1 MHILV
6 FEFLS
11 RTKHLLFAAR
21 AIGLQVLAALMAAIL
36 LDVALFI
43 PAGQAA
49 TLNWND
55 PAINW
60 TSGTAIGAS
69 QNLPAAGG
77 IGASGVRVNLTF
89 TGDNIITV
97 LDDPPLA
104 GVTPNVSGGATP
116 TSTLVL
122 LIDGNANTDS
132 VTATFSYQDPAGNPV
147 PVENTRFVI
156 LDIDTANNDP
166 TNPATPRLW
175 QDQVTV
181 GGTVA
186 ANLQATTAPITGLIP
201 DVFPQANPDFYTP
214 EFVGGNIMRGRLLPG
229 DGDQGGPAPLNPNRW
244 TASNQ
249 GSNGSVVVDYPAAI
263 TQATFEYGYGPLA
276 QAFPTDQGI
285 GFYNVFFDPV
295 AIGTSKQAARI
306 LDNGDGTYTVTYR
319 VVVENM
325 GGVELSNVQLTEDL
339 TGTFT
344 APTTF
349 NVTGIRLIGT
359 TRAGLPAPNINPGFT
374 GVGPNTNL
382 LDGAGRLLRR
392 ELDANNNIVNDGGTA
407 TIEFDV
413 RITPNGNFGPFN
425 NQVQASGTSPG
436 GTIVTDDSVDGTD
449 PDPTNNGSATDDASP
464 TPVTLPNTTSV
475 LRIVKRIT
483 AVFRGGAELVR
494 FNTFSDQAGTTVDND
509 LNAAFPVALQGN
521 EPAGVFQVPAGI
533 TLQTNDQLE
542 YSLYYWNPGAV
553 QLTNV
558 SLCDEVQAPTTLDP
572 TAALLQRSNPITG
585 PTNVVPTYN
594 ASATVQAQAGGAALQ
609 PACLSA
615 PGNFPAGGGVT
626 VPAFTLPA
634 GEYGAIRFRVT
645 IP

>member
-11 RTKHLLFAAR
+11 RTKHLLSAAR
-21 AIGLQVLAALMAAIL
+21 VIGLQVLAALMAAIL

-55 PAINW
+55 PAIDW

-89 TGDNIITV
+89 TGDNIITI

-104 GVTPNVSGGATP
+104 GGTPNVSGGATP
-116 TSTLVL
+116 TSTLVF
-122 LIDGNANTDS
+122 LIDGATSADS

-147 PVENTRFVI
+147 PVENARFVV
-156 LDIDTANNDP
+156 LDVDTADTASAVP
-166 TNPATPRLW
+166 GFRIW
-175 QDQVTV
+175 QDRVIA
-181 GGTVA
+181 GGTTPPT
-186 ANLQATTAPITGLIP
+186 LQATTAPITGLIP
-201 DVFPQANPDFYTP
+201 TVFPLANPNFYTP
-214 EFVGGNIMRGRLLPG
+214 EFTGGNTMTGRQLPG
-229 DGDQGGPAPLNPNRW
+229 NGDQGNPW
-244 TASNQ
+244 TANNQ
-249 GSNGSVVVDYPAAI
+249 GSNGSIVVNYANAI
-263 TQATFEYGYGPLA
+263 TQATFQYGYGPLA
-276 QAFPTDQGI
+276 QVNDPSQQGI

-359 TRAGLPAPNINPGFT
+359 TRAGVPAPNINPGFT

-382 LDGAGRLLRR
+382 LDGAGRLLPR

-609 PACLSA
+609 PACLST